1 MKLYLNIIT
10 PILIIFA
17 SLAYGQAN
25 ISAEAKQYGAQIL
38 DSYKNQPSQNY
49 DFLKS
54 LPEQDNTVTQS
65 QKAFKNND
73 NLESQLLQIKTP
85 DNEAVIYA
93 KKSKK
98 PAINSSDFSEILS
111 PKTENFDPKDFY
123 FSEEKSA
130 EYDPAD
136 MSETL
141 THFAA
146 MKSISEPMKD
156 GLEGVGQS
164 TNPTVMH
171 GNCQRCTITLG
182 SAFKDCCDLN
192 GIAKG
197 LLGGCRQE
205 EKQLANASVKD
216 KRCVL
221 IQSKYCTKRKLR
233 VCVEK
238 KSAYCCYGSE
248 MGKIIQEIAHHQLAI
263 SWGDGKT
270 PNCTSLTAEQLS
282 RLDFNTPFARAKLAA
297 LVSEHQGIGT
307 NNANQIKH
315 KVAELQAKLNNQYK
329 NPVTRL
335 RK

>member
-1 MKLYLNIIT
+1 MKFYLNVIT
-10 PILIIFA
+10 AILIIFT
-17 SLAYGQAN
+17 SLACGQAN
-25 ISAEAKQYGAQIL
+25 ISAEAKQYGAQL
-38 DSYKNQPSQNY
+38 LNSYKNQPSQNY
-49 DFLKS
+49 DFLKP
-54 LPEQDNTVTQS
+54 LPGQENTVTQS
-65 QKAFKNND
+65 QKAFKSND
-73 NLESQLLQIKTP
+73 KLENQLSQIKTH

-98 PAINSSDFSEILS
+98 PTINSLAVSEVLS
-111 PKTENFDPKDFY
+111 HRSEKIDPKEFY
-123 FSEEKSA
+123 FSEEKSE

-136 MSETL
+136 MGETL

-146 MKSISEPMKD
+146 MKSISEPMKE
-156 GLEGVGQS
+156 GLGGIGQS

-248 MGKIIQEIAHHQLAI
+248 MAKIIQEIAHQQLAI
-263 SWGDGKT
+263 SWGDGKN

-297 LVSEHQGIGT
+297 LASEHQGIGT

-329 NPVTRL
+329 NPVTRV

>member
-1 MKLYLNIIT
+1 M
-10 PILIIFA
+10 
-17 SLAYGQAN
+17 S
-25 ISAEAKQYGAQIL
+25 
-38 DSYKNQPSQNY
+38 
-49 DFLKS
+49 
-54 LPEQDNTVTQS
+54 
-65 QKAFKNND
+65 
-73 NLESQLLQIKTP
+73 QIKSN
-85 DNEAVIYA
+85 DNEAVAYV
-93 KKSKK
+93 KKFKK
-98 PAINSSDFSEILS
+98 PVMNSSDFSEILS
-111 PKTENFDPKDFY
+111 PRTVKIDPNDFF
-123 FSEEKSA
+123 FSEEKSE

-136 MSETL
+136 MGETL

-146 MKSISEPMKD
+146 MKSISDPMKE
-156 GLEGVGQS
+156 GLGGIGQS
-164 TNPTVMH
+164 ENPTVMY

-205 EKQLANASVKD
+205 EKQLANAALRD

-248 MGKIIQEIAHHQLAI
+248 MGKIIQEIAHQQLAI

-270 PNCTSLTAEQLS
+270 PNCSSLTSEQLS

-307 NNANQIKH
+307 SNANQIKN
-315 KVAELQAKLNNQYK
+315 KVAELQTKLDNQYK
-329 NPVTRL
+329 SPVTRV